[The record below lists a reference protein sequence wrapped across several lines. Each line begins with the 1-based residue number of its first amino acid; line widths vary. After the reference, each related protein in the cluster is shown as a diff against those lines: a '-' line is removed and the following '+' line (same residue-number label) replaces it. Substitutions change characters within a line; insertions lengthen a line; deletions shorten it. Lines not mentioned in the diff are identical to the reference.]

1 MAGRTEPTASCATA
15 EPEPAPGP
23 PSGPAYEPA
32 APGRAEAAAAVRIR
46 EMTLDDCEAV
56 ATVRVRG
63 WQHAYR
69 GVVPQTYLDAMSIE
83 EDAARRREY
92 LAKGEGRVVD
102 LVAERAGQVV
112 GWGCCGPS
120 RDEGVPDRTA
130 ELYALYVLPERIG
143 TGVGGALVDALTAR
157 AEAAGA
163 SSLLLWVLAA
173 NDRARRFYARAGFA
187 PDGTEAQFEVDGVSV
202 SEVRYARRLSA
213 SVAAEPRRG

>member
-1 MAGRTEPTASCATA
+1 
-15 EPEPAPGP
+15 
-23 PSGPAYEPA
+23 
-32 APGRAEAAAAVRIR
+32 
-46 EMTLDDCEAV
+46 MTLDDCEAV

-69 GVVPQTYLDAMSIE
+69 GLIPQAYLDAMSIE

-92 LAKGEGRVVD
+92 LTKGDGRVVD

-120 RDEGVPDRTA
+120 RDEDVPDRTA

-143 TGVGGALVDALTAR
+143 TGVGSALVDALTAR

-163 SSLLLWVLAA
+163 SSLVLWVLAA
-173 NDRARRFYARAGFA
+173 NDRARRFYAWAGFA
-187 PDGTEAQFEVDGVSV
+187 PDGREEQFDVDGVAV
-202 SEVRYARRLSA
+202 PEVRCARRLSA
-213 SVAAEPRRG
+213 SPAAEPSRG

>member
-1 MAGRTEPTASCATA
+1 MTSCPTT
-15 EPEPAPGP
+15 EPAPGRATDP
-23 PSGPAYEPA
+23 
-32 APGRAEAAAAVRIR
+32 APGRAEVPVRIR
-46 EMTLDDCEAV
+46 EMTVDDCEAV

-69 GVVPQTYLDAMSIE
+69 GLIPQAYLDTMSVE

-92 LAKGEGRVVD
+92 LTKGDGRVVD
-102 LVAERAGQVV
+102 LVAERAGHVV

-120 RDEGVPDRTA
+120 RDEDVPDRTA

-143 TGVGGALVDALTAR
+143 TGVGSALIDALTAR

-173 NDRARRFYARAGFA
+173 NDRARRFYTRTGFA
-187 PDGTEAQFEVDGVSV
+187 PDGREEQFDVNGVAV
-202 SEVRYARRLSA
+202 PEVRYARRLSA
-213 SVAAEPRRG
+213 SAAAEAGLG